1 MTFLQSQERNE
12 ACQLISRSVFEWKCL
27 CCECNF
33 VYDDG
38 EFFMILNVS
47 FDNMSFELYLQGD
60 VKTEPE

>member
-27 CCECNF
+27 CECNF